1 MVTVIPEDMVLVE
14 YDIPLPLEMLLWMYK
29 TDETDE
35 TDETNKKEKINNISD
50 LFTSKNESLIK
61 RLQGRTLENTKL

>member
-1 MVTVIPEDMVLVE
+1 MVTVIPEDIVLVE

-29 TDETDE
+29 TDE